1 MAKLSKRAKG
11 AYFVV
16 VAILICF
23 THIYI
28 YFFLLAEVFTHF

>member
-16 VAILICF
+16 VAILICS
-23 THIYI
+23 THF
-28 YFFLLAEVFTHF
+28 FFLLAEVFTHL

>member
-16 VAILICF
+16 VAILICS
-23 THIYI
+23 THFFF
-28 YFFLLAEVFTHF
+28 FFLLAEVFTHF

>member
-16 VAILICF
+16 VAILICS
-23 THIYI
+23 THFF
-28 YFFLLAEVFTHF
+28 FFLLAEVFTHF